1 MGIKNGLICNECLH
15 KDICRHAEFAKAVAE
30 ELHRF
35 VESRDG
41 LRVQLGSESKGPL
54 YLNGNLVICDS
65 FRKKRAQLPTNNGDV
80 VLYRG
85 KIDPNTPVTVEA
97 ENEEEASFRRW
108 NELTGN

>member
-65 FRKKRAQLPTNNGDV
+65 FRKKRMPVSDGNV
-80 VLYRG
+80 VLFG
-85 KIDPNTPVTVEA
+85 DKIDPNTPVTVDA
-97 ENEEEASFRRW
+97 ENEEEASFKRW
-108 NELTGN
+108 NELI

>member
-65 FRKKRAQLPTNNGDV
+65 FRKKRNPINNDEV
-80 VLYRG
+80 YFDNNKL
-85 KIDPNTPVTVEA
+85 DSNTPVSNGESLYSK
-97 ENEEEASFRRW
+97 NPLDID
-108 NELTGN
+108 NY